1 MFFCGVFN
9 HFSIYTTLF
18 EFIFQFVSFCLQL
31 GPVTFKI
38 TELVKG
44 VPLNT
49 TAVIGGLVRG
59 AQYTLQVVPNTA
71 AGPGVSSINGQ
82 NIGQGVVPLAFTAV
96 GEPSAPA
103 ITSAVAISTSQV
115 ALTIQPPADNGGAID
130 FIFPHISEF
139 TTSSFNLFPYLKS

>member
-1 MFFCGVFN
+1 MMNLMFFICTYNTPPSIFSNLLIFSFFFSFN
-9 HFSIYTTLF
+9 F
-18 EFIFQFVSFCLQL
+18 FQLA
-31 GPVTFKI
+31 PVTFKI
-38 TELVKG
+38 VELVKG

-115 ALTIQPPADNGGAID
+115 ALTIQPPTDNGGRV
-130 FIFPHISEF
+130 H
-139 TTSSFNLFPYLKS
+139 TK